1 MDELRDKLTT
11 LHTLMQSSNLQDILN
26 TGRTIYRHPLIL
38 CDLTHRVLAIT
49 EEPSIQHQPWLEI
62 TAHGGIP
69 LDKVSEPAT
78 LDCYRCSAKTGKA
91 QVQPSAHGEPP
102 MLRRALCA
110 GNKMIGYLDSPCYSG
125 DGFTE
130 LDQSVFDLIAD
141 LCSLCMERDGGYGQ
155 VPDNM
160 LEFFLSDLLEGRM
173 TSEPLIEERLRYFHF
188 PLRVP
193 LTILSAQP
201 LGDQLYSIS
210 QLKDICNRLTAAFP
224 LFTCIAYNN
233 QIKCIIP
240 DTASNT
246 LKPGQLKALEDTLR
260 AERLIAGVSRPLE
273 SLKDFAAF
281 NRQAEK
287 ALELGRLLRPEQ
299 PLHFYDNM
307 SVFYV
312 LELCSGHLDLIR
324 LVHSAIYTLAEYDR
338 LHETNLLESLEAYL
352 RCHMS
357 IPDAANRLS
366 IHRNTMS
373 YRVNKINELVDLDL
387 DNSETVFH
395 LLFSYHVLEYYSA
408 TVMKDQ
414 QAQKQRRP
422 HGLG

>member
-1 MDELRDKLTT
+1 MDVLQDKLTI
-11 LHTLMQSSNLQDILN
+11 LHTLMQSKNLQDILD
-26 TGRTIYRHPLIL
+26 TGRTMYRHPLIL

-49 EEPSIQHQPWLEI
+49 DEPEI
-62 TAHGGIP
+62 THKPWREIVAHGGIP
-69 LDKVSEPAT
+69 LDKVSEAAT
-78 LDCYRCSAKTGKA
+78 LDCYRRSAETKKA
-91 QVQPSAHGEPP
+91 QVQPSTHGEPP

-110 GNKMIGYLDSPCYSG
+110 GNKMIGYLDSPCYC
-125 DGFTE
+125 DTDFTE
-130 LDQSVFDLIAD
+130 LDHSTFDLIAD
-141 LCSLCMERDGGYGQ
+141 LCGLCMERDGGYGQ

-160 LEFFLSDLLEGRM
+160 LEFFLSDLMEGRL

-188 PLRVP
+188 PLHTP
-193 LTILSAQP
+193 LTILSAR
-201 LGDQLYSIS
+201 LLDEKLTSVSI
-210 QLKDICNRLTAAFP
+210 LKDICLRLAAAFP
-224 LFTCIAYNN
+224 LFTCFSYND

-240 DTASNT
+240 
-246 LKPGQLKALEDTLR
+246 PGAEGALSRSKVKKLEDTLR
-260 AERLIAGVSRPLE
+260 AEHLIAGVSRPLE
-273 SLKDFAAF
+273 ALKDFAAF
-281 NRQAEK
+281 NRQSEK
-287 ALELGRLLRPEQ
+287 ALELGHLLRPET

-307 SVFYV
+307 AVFYA
-312 LELCSGHLDLIR
+312 LELCSDQIDSIH

-338 LHETNLLESLEAYL
+338 AHETNLLESLEAYL

-357 IPDAANRLS
+357 IPDAANCLS

-373 YRVNKINELVDLDL
+373 YRVNKINELIDVDL

-422 HGLG
+422 QGL